1 VKTVAQAKALM
12 EKIAY
17 QLRPPETTTMAPCKL
32 CGKSSPGGQA
42 CAECLCLQLETLIQN
57 KGAVVRWSKSV
68 KAAAEDEATILTYA
82 RRAK

>member
-1 VKTVAQAKALM
+1 MAN
-12 EKIAY
+12 IAH

-32 CGKSSPGGQA
+32 CGNSSPGGQA
-42 CAECLCLQLETLIQN
+42 CADCLCLQLEALIQN

-68 KAAAEDEATILTYA
+68 KAAAEDEVIIMAYA